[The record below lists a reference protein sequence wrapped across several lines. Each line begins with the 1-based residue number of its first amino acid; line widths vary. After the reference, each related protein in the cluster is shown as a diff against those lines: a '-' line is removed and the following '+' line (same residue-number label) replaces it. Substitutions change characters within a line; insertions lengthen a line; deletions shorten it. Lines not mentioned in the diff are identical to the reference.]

1 MLRAATVALLLTT
14 LMLGGCGER
23 EPLHIGF
30 LGGLSGRGA
39 DLGEAG
45 RNGAQMAIDEVN
57 RGGGIGGRQ
66 VELVVRDDGHNGA
79 QTIAAVNELVAARVA
94 AIIGPMTSAMA
105 EIALPLANNAGLPLV
120 SPTVTARKFFG
131 VDDQLFLVMSS
142 TREEA
147 ALSAQFHHGRGA
159 RRVALAYDARNLA
172 YTESWLAEFS
182 RSFQEFGGEVVGI
195 AFESAPDADLGR
207 VAEKAL
213 AVRADLVM
221 LIASAADAARLA
233 QKFRERDPKIPLAA
247 SQWATTQRLIELGG
261 SAVEGMFLHNYFD
274 GQSREPAFLRLRAAY
289 VDRFRREPDFAAI
302 ASYDAT
308 RAVLDALTRR
318 EGGETLHDALL
329 KRGPFAG
336 AEGNF
341 SFNGNGDSSRVPR
354 ITTVRDG
361 QFASVM

>member
-1 MLRAATVALLLTT
+1 MLRTVTVALFLIAV
-14 LMLGGCGER
+14 LGGCGPQ
-23 EPLHIGF
+23 EPLRIGF
-30 LGGLSGRGA
+30 LGGLSGRVA

-57 RGGGIGGRQ
+57 RSGGIGGRQ
-66 VELVVRDDGHNGA
+66 VELVVRDDGQSNE
-79 QTIAAVNELVAARVA
+79 QMIAAVNELRVARVA
-94 AIIGPMTSAMA
+94 AIVGPMTSAMA

-131 VDDQLFLVMSS
+131 VDDQMFLVMSS

-147 ALSAQFHHGRGA
+147 ALSAQFHQGRGA
-159 RRVALAYDARNLA
+159 RRVAVAYDARNLA

-182 RSFQEFGGEVVGI
+182 RTFQEYGGEVVGI

-207 VAEKAL
+207 VAQRAL
-213 AVRADLVM
+213 AMRADLVM
-221 LIASAADAARLA
+221 MIASAADAARLA
-233 QKFRERDPKIPLAA
+233 QKLRERNPTIPLAA
-247 SQWATTQRLIELGG
+247 SQWASTQRLIELGG
-261 SAVEGMFLHNYFD
+261 GAVEGMFLHNYFD
-274 GQSREPAFLRLRAAY
+274 GQSRDPVFVHLRAAY
-289 VDRFRREPDFAAI
+289 IERFRREPDFAAI

-308 RAVLDALTRR
+308 RAVLGALARR
-318 EGGETLHDALL
+318 EGGEALREALL

-341 SFNGNGDSSRVPR
+341 SFDANGDSSRVPR

>member
-1 MLRAATVALLLTT
+1 MLRAAIVALFLVAV
-14 LMLGGCGER
+14 LGGCGPQ
-23 EPLHIGF
+23 EPLRIGF
-30 LGGLSGRGA
+30 LGGLSGRVA

-45 RNGAQMAIDEVN
+45 RNGAQLAIDEVN

-66 VELVVRDDGHNGA
+66 VELIVRDDGQSGE
-79 QTIAAVNELVAARVA
+79 QLIVAVNELRTARVA
-94 AIIGPMTSAMA
+94 AIVGPMTSAMA
-105 EIALPLANNAGLPLV
+105 EVALPLANSAGLPLV
-120 SPTVTARKFFG
+120 SPTVTARKFFN
-131 VDDQLFLVMSS
+131 VDDQMFLVMSS

-159 RRVALAYDARNLA
+159 RRVAVAYDVRNLA

-182 RSFQEFGGEVVGI
+182 RVFQEFGGEVVGI

-207 VAEKAL
+207 LAERVL
-213 AVRADLVM
+213 AVRGDLVL

-233 QKFRERDPKIPLAA
+233 QKLRERDPKVPLAA

-274 GQSREPAFLRLRAAY
+274 GQSRAPAFVRLRSAY
-289 VDRFRREPDFAAI
+289 VERFRREPDFAAI

-308 RAVLDALTRR
+308 CAVLGALARR

-336 AEGNF
+336 AEGDF
-341 SFNGNGDSSRVPR
+341 SFNANGDSSRVPR